1 MKYVYCGHEGFHEAV
16 SERLEKAG
24 FVRTACIDEAEAV
37 LTFCL
42 SQTTLED
49 AYFGENGFVQTA
61 HPQTL
66 LVDLSASTPG
76 FARELNAVSIVSDL
90 VFVEAPLL
98 LDDVASPCAFDQR
111 ENMQCLVAGEDG
123 DIARAEGLLSAI
135 AGALRKTGGSG
146 SAQLARAAH
155 SLQLVAQV
163 VAAVEADA
171 LYRASAGS
179 IVEPGFPNAR
189 VSALSPQAAR
199 VLDSVNE
206 GRFDGSFSV
215 EMFMSGLSAAL
226 MAADD
231 ADLILPQA
239 EAAMHLLELLAVIGG
254 ADMAPSALSLVYG
267 DEKRCA
273 ENGLDWTRAEG
284 VFEGEGD
291 ACGDECTCGH
301 GGSVFDGAGDDDFD
315 YTSN

>member
-1 MKYVYCGHEGFHEAV
+1 M
-16 SERLEKAG
+16 
-24 FVRTACIDEAEAV
+24 

-42 SQTTLED
+42 SQTALED

-61 HPQTL
+61 RPRTL

-98 LDDVASPCAFDQR
+98 VDDVASPCVFGER
-111 ENMQCLVAGEDG
+111 ENMQCLAAGEDA
-123 DIARAEGLLSAI
+123 DIARAEGLLLAI
-135 AGALRKTGGSG
+135 AGTLCKTGGSG
-146 SAQLARAAH
+146 SAQLACAAH

-179 IVEPGFPNAR
+179 IVEPGFPSVRAR
-189 VSALSPQAAR
+189 ALSPQAAR
-199 VLDSVNE
+199 VLDSINE

-254 ADMAPSALSLVYG
+254 ADKAPSALSLVYG

-291 ACGDECTCGH
+291 ACGDECGCGH
-301 GGSVFDGAGDDDFD
+301 GGGMFEGDDGFD
-315 YTSN
+315 YASN